1 MATGTKST
9 NLDQLALADELIANR
24 GGSVGR
30 IHMDNVGTQLAYSGA
45 IAERL
50 AGIQAMQ
57 SVGIKARSPVHVAP
71 QYGLGF
77 GVPSPEID
85 GRVMQP
91 GDSILLL
98 MQGDGVTVTDAGNYL
113 TDSPSNG
120 VYIWQSDGNY
130 VRRSDMNEA
139 SEFYGSAFQV
149 LGGARS
155 NTIYVCN
162 AAVSNVGSSN
172 IHFGRYFSLTSL
184 AASFAT
190 SAQGAKADTAVQ
202 PAELAETDNDVFGL
216 GVDLAAETKERR
228 AIIDAQGALPEYR
241 FSDRKGWR
249 LGKLTADLLRTKFFE
264 VGQDRLRAGGLVA
277 EITTRRGLNLRDAKG
292 YFYRPI
298 GMRDIFKTSTRSG
311 AYLRDK
317 KGRTIRIDNQAIPVP
332 DIPEIPEAYLSLASS
347 GAGMFAARAKL
358 AALAQGASGVTSRI
372 VLTGDSW
379 IERDTIADP
388 FSAVLHAKYGRGADG
403 FISLS
408 QTIGEPGS
416 VGLAL
421 SGFTVNDVTAQRGA
435 PKAYYGPSGDY
446 IEATGTAATATV
458 SGIKAETLN
467 IYYWDGDGTFRY
479 RIDGGAWVEVVGG
492 STGAPA
498 KVSITGLA
506 TGSNHTVNIDT
517 ATNAGTVRLTNL
529 YATGMDG
536 VEVSKIGNAEARS
549 TDFTLFIDNPMSA
562 FVLADIAPQAVCVCL
577 GTNDVSANVGLTA
590 FKNGLAGIA
599 AAYRAAYAHCGAI
612 LAAAPQSSRSG
623 AQTNAGYHATSIDT
637 AKATD
642 LVEYIDMVSLFGP
655 YAARTTPGVWQDDSH
670 LNTSGGRLWAS
681 HIINTFFNIT

>member
-1 MATGTKST
+1 MPVPEFTPFTGLLPSEGDPATFPPRAQALFEWFTVTGAPQFANIST
-9 NLDQLALADELIANR
+9 GIEYALEEMQEVYTQTGIALVNANAAHSGSELA
-24 GGSVGR
+24 R
-30 IHMDNVGTQLAYSGA
+30 IGAETARSGA
-45 IAERL
+45 ETARQQSQEAQAKAEAAAANSQTFAKYADSWSGPGLQAINMTGDYPWQVIEIGPEDGPGAKRLQATASGYDGAQIACMGAGVWHADWSRWIWVNRPTMWGL
-50 AGIQAMQ
+50 RAGI
-57 SVGIKARSPVHVAP
+57 
-71 QYGLGF
+71 
-77 GVPSPEID
+77 D
-85 GRVMQP
+85 GKV
-91 GDSILLL
+91 DK
-98 MQGDGVTVTDAGNYL
+98 TV
-113 TDSPSNG
+113 
-120 VYIWQSDGNY
+120 
-130 VRRSDMNEA
+130 
-139 SEFYGSAFQV
+139 
-149 LGGARS
+149 
-155 NTIYVCN
+155 
-162 AAVSNVGSSN
+162 
-172 IHFGRYFSLTSL
+172 
-184 AASFAT
+184 
-190 SAQGAKADTAVQ
+190 
-202 PAELAETDNDVFGL
+202 
-216 GVDLAAETKERR
+216 
-228 AIIDAQGALPEYR
+228 IDAQGALPEYR

-249 LGKLTADLLRTKFFE
+249 LGKLTADVLRTKFFE
-264 VGQDRLRAGGLVA
+264 VGQDRLRAGGMAA

-332 DIPEIPEAYLSLASS
+332 DIPEIPEAYVPLASS

-388 FSAVLHAKYGRGADG
+388 FSAVLHDKYGRGADG

-446 IEATGTAATATV
+446 IEATGTAATARI
-458 SGIKAETLN
+458 SGLKCETLN

-479 RIDGGAWVEVVGG
+479 RIDGGAWSDVVGG
-492 STGAPA
+492 NTGAPA
-498 KVSITGLA
+498 KVSVSGLDGA
-506 TGSNHTVNIDT
+506 NHLLEIDLASNT
-517 ATNAGTVRLTNL
+517 GTVRLTNL

-536 VEVSKIGNAEARS
+536 VEVSKIGNAEARA
-549 TDFTLFIDNPMSA
+549 TDFALFIDNAMSA
-562 FVLADIAPQAVCVCL
+562 FVLADIAPQAVCICL

-590 FKNGLAGIA
+590 FRNGLAGIA
-599 AAYRAAYAHCGAI
+599 AAYRAAYANCGAV
-612 LAAAPQSSRSG
+612 LAVAPQSSRTG
-623 AQTNAGYHATSIDT
+623 AQTNAGYHATSVET
-637 AKATD
+637 ASATD
-642 LVEYIDMVSLFGP
+642 LVEYIDLVSLFGP